1 MKSPAQID
9 ETQALEH
16 CKAVDIEI
24 AGKSFSEIVDILLR
38 EHTAIT
44 MKLIHEWQ
52 ESENELM
59 IAAFTELAE
68 VEVAG
73 NLDDLII
80 PPKTPQEPS

>member
-16 CKAVDIEI
+16 CKAVAIEI